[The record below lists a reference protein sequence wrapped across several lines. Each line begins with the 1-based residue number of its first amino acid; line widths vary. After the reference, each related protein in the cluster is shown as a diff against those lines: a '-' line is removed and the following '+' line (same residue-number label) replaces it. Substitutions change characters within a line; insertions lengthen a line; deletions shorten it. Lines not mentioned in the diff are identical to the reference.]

1 MDLVF
6 EVRERG
12 GRDVG
17 RAGWHEGGADCED
30 CGDEFG
36 MVESDAEDDCSAPVV
51 AAEDD
56 GGEAKVEGERGDV
69 VSGVFEGVVG
79 WGVWGGGEGVA
90 HHVGD
95 HDAEVEGEEGGDL
108 AVWF

>member
-1 MDLVF
+1 
-6 EVRERG
+6 
-12 GRDVG
+12 
-17 RAGWHEGGADCED
+17 
-30 CGDEFG
+30 
-36 MVESDAEDDCSAPVV
+36 
-51 AAEDD
+51 
-56 GGEAKVEGERGDV
+56 
-69 VSGVFEGVVG
+69 VFEGVVG